1 MEQKSKLSTAALNGL
16 YLAAIT
22 VVCSL
27 LTSAL
32 GAKGIVSI
40 LIWTVKFAG
49 TNYLLYYFMKD
60 YANKNNISSYGK
72 NFSFG
77 FLVSNL
83 SAIIC
88 ACFSFFSITFLFPDS
103 ASEAI
108 TLMQET
114 MAQQQMSSEEE
125 NAVGMVIDRLPEIV
139 LFGTLIYLMIY
150 GAIASAVIA
159 NFSKKE
165 ENPFS
170 ENEEVEE

>member
-27 LTSAL
+27 LTSAIEL
-32 GAKGIVSI
+32 KGVASIIV
-40 LIWTVKFAG
+40 WMVKFAG

-60 YANKNNISSYGK
+60 YANKNNISNYGK
-72 NFSFG
+72 NFSYG
-77 FLVSNL
+77 FLLSNL
-83 SAIIC
+83 SAIVC
-88 ACFSFFSITFLFPDS
+88 ACFSFFSITFLFPNS
-103 ASEAI
+103 TSEAI
-108 TLMQET
+108 SLMQET
-114 MAQQQMSSEEE
+114 MAQQQMSSDEE
-125 NAVGMVIDRLPEIV
+125 NAIDMIIARLPEIT

-170 ENEEVEE
+170 ENEEEE